1 MRNDAII
8 EMVDEMLD
16 CDGDVIIGNLTFSR
30 SRIVKRLDPVA
41 YRVICNEMID
51 SHLEDLQY
59 DLERMDPEFDAD
71 DIEFV
76 KERIAELE
84 NFSF

>member
-1 MRNDAII
+1 MII

-16 CDGDVIIGNLTFSR
+16 MEGDVIIGNLTFSR
-30 SRIVKRLDPVA
+30 SAIVKRLDPIA